1 MYKQYRMDGL
11 TEPEKRYLRKKNG
24 VKSRFAIDQPTSD
37 KPKKDREFICPTN
50 ILHTMSRRKGRSF
63 NGCKMSPEVRAMVE
77 QRRALN
83 TAFHADLMAALAR
96 AANEPK

>member
-11 TEPEKRYLRKKNG
+11 TEAEKRYLRKKNG

-37 KPKKDREFICPTN
+37 KPKKDREYLCPTN
-50 ILHTMSRRKGRSF
+50 ILQTMSRRKRRGF

-83 TAFHADLMAALAR
+83 TAFHAELKASLR
-96 AANEPK
+96 QRK